1 MLSKFIN
8 RRLLNS
14 STVKGVVL
22 GVEVV
27 GNRDYLVIELEMET
41 LSPLFS
47 GEIKAN
53 RAERSP
59 RPVRITGHGK
69 VAVPIYGA
77 LRGYLEII
85 LRKKGENVCDTGA
98 KGAKPCGKCKLCN
111 LFGSLQRRG
120 RAIIDDLVSVED
132 YKKIVAESVHLRI
145 NRETGTVSDT
155 LRMEEVKEGAKF
167 VGKIRII
174 DPTEE
179 DKKLILAGLKAIE
192 EFGLGGWVTR
202 GRGRVKFTKIEF
214 KEKSWEDFL
223 KEAEKELNK
232 IKTST

>member
-1 MLSKFIN
+1 VGGSK
-8 RRLLNS
+8 
-14 STVKGVVL
+14 
-22 GVEVV
+22 
-27 GNRDYLVIELEMET
+27 YLVIELEMET

-47 GEIKAN
+47 GEIKAE
-53 RAERSP
+53 RASRSP
-59 RPVRITGHGK
+59 RPVRITGTGK

-77 LRGYLEII
+77 LRGYLEVM
-85 LRKKGENVCDTGA
+85 LRKQGRQVCDTGQ
-98 KGAKPCGKCKLCN
+98 KGAKPCGRCVLCA
-111 LFGSLQRRG
+111 LFGSLQRKG
-120 RAIIDDLVSVED
+120 RAIIDDLVSVDD
-132 YKKIVAESVHLRI
+132 YKKIVSESVHLRI

-223 KEAEKELNK
+223 KEAEKELK
-232 IKTST
+232 KLEAGK